1 MEVGFVG
8 LGAMGAAMV
17 SSLLRNGHQVR
28 VWNRSAAKAQPL
40 VDAGAT
46 QAQSPAE
53 AARAGVVITM
63 VADDAALQ
71 AVLEGADGI
80 LGALPAGGLHISMS
94 TISLALAE
102 RLTELHAEHGQS
114 FVSAPVF
121 GRPPAAQAGKLF
133 VVAAGAPEQVT
144 RATPLFES
152 VGQRLFAVGEKPSA
166 ANLVKL
172 CGNFMILS
180 TVESLSE
187 AMALASK
194 GGVEK
199 KALLEVLTGT
209 IFGAPVFN
217 IYGELIVEQRFRP
230 AGFAAPLALKD
241 LRLVGEAAGALGAP
255 MDVLDIVRSHLAQ
268 VIEQEGADIDCSALS
283 KAVERNAGL

>member
-1 MEVGFVG
+1 MDVGFVG
-8 LGAMGAAMV
+8 LGAMGTAMV
-17 SSLLRNGHQVR
+17 QSLLRNGHRVT
-28 VWNRSAAKAQPL
+28 VWNRTPEKAQPL
-40 VDAGAT
+40 AELGAAI
-46 QAQSPAE
+46 AQTPAD

-71 AVLEGADGI
+71 SVLEGEHGL
-80 LGALPAGGLHISMS
+80 LGALPSGGLHISMS
-94 TISLALAE
+94 TISVALSD
-102 RLTELHAEHGQS
+102 RLTTTHADRGQG

-133 VVAAGAPEQVT
+133 VVSAGEPQAVA
-144 RATPLFES
+144 RATPLFEAM
-152 VGQRLFAVGEKPSA
+152 GQRLFTVGETPSA

-187 AMALASK
+187 AMALAAK

-209 IFGAPVFN
+209 IFGAPVFS
-217 IYGELIVEQRFRP
+217 IYGELIVEERFRP

-241 LRLVGEAAGALGAP
+241 LRLVGEAADALGAP
-255 MDVLDIVRSHLAQ
+255 MDVLDVVRSHLSQ